1 MSESHNPLIGWYRKL
16 IRPFLGEHEPEKLAE
31 FDKDARR
38 IEEIEVDLHE
48 HLPVC
53 FLGGSGVGKSTL
65 INALVFGAESYIPS
79 GGVGPLTAQA
89 LTVCH
94 GEHPSFEVHYHSVD
108 RVNRVIFGLERHY
121 QAQLGKQGRT
131 AVEANPEE
139 MGLEMT
145 GEDEATTLNALAND
159 DGDDKEK
166 IIDEIRKQAVLMIAG
181 SQDAERELPYLID
194 ALLVAYGRK
203 NRHGSQI
210 LPEDEQRIKGIQ
222 IALQYGKNKRPF
234 TCTEG
239 KDERFRDLLGDH
251 ATGYL
256 APVIR
261 DLKVRW
267 NIEMLKGGLTLVDLP
282 GVGVAGDVKAEVTE
296 KWIKE
301 HAKAIILVVDTR
313 GVRET
318 EAELLRNSGFL
329 SRLLHA
335 SGDPSSD
342 PVVLMVA
349 VTHADKIAE
358 QEYLDN
364 KSRFPQKRKAEYL
377 AEVFEKV
384 SSRIRCQ
391 VEEQLTKVWKFST
404 GLSETKTEVLQG
416 IIANLQVFPVSA
428 PEYRKLL
435 LQDED
440 SVAFIKTPEQSNIP
454 QMVAA
459 LQKVVKE
466 RTADRQQHLKAEE
479 SRFFNRLRARI
490 NVTKTQWEEETRAE
504 VEADELRK
512 SLAEFIETEKLR
524 LEFSN
529 RQGAFREFL
538 KSTLPTQIAKVV
550 TEASVKARKE
560 VYAYMQDLQFAHWKT
575 LQAAVRRGGT
585 FYGSRHIDL
594 PRDFAL
600 RFEEPIAEVWG
611 KTLLREIRKRTREYA
626 DDSVAQVERIL
637 KWAKSQG
644 ARANT
649 SLLQAQVEVIKTD
662 AQKLNAVGKEAVE
675 ELREEVKNSLIKK
688 IESPIR
694 RKCKAFVESHRDE
707 GSGVKSRIL
716 GLFGELADVTIEAAT
731 EPAIELLTERFR
743 QVDKQIR
750 EVFDEHQEYNDPIT
764 SASNAVVSSHEERL
778 RRSDKKKRELVL
790 TSLGTIVGESP
801 LPWEDKPESVAETA
815 IA

>member
-16 IRPFLGEHEPEKLAE
+16 IRPFFGEHEPEKLAE

-38 IEEIEVDLHE
+38 IEEIEADLHE
-48 HLPVC
+48 PLPVC

-89 LTVCH
+89 LTVCY
-94 GEHPSFEVHYHSVD
+94 GEHPSFEVRYHSVD
-108 RVNRVIFGLERHY
+108 RINRVIFGLERHY
-121 QAQLGKQGRT
+121 QAHLGTQGHP
-131 AVEANPEE
+131 AIEAKPEE
-139 MGLEMT
+139 LGLEVT
-145 GEDEATTLNALAND
+145 GEDELSTLNSMANND
-159 DGDDKEK
+159 DDDKEK
-166 IIDEIRKQAVLMIAG
+166 VIDEIRKQAVLMIAG
-181 SQDAERELPYLID
+181 SQDAERDLPYLID

-203 NRHGSQI
+203 VRHGSQM
-210 LPEDEQRIKGIQ
+210 LPEDEQRINGIQ
-222 IALQYGKNKRPF
+222 VALQYGKNKRPF
-234 TCTEG
+234 TCSEG
-239 KDERFRDLLGDH
+239 KDKNFRSLLHDH

-256 APVIR
+256 APAIR

-296 KWIKE
+296 KWITE
-301 HAKAIILVVDTR
+301 HAKAIVLVVDTR

-329 SRLLHA
+329 RRLLHA
-335 SGDPSSD
+335 SGNPSDD

-364 KSRFPQKRKAEYL
+364 RSRFPEKRRADYL
-377 AEVFEKV
+377 AEVFQKV
-384 SSRIRCQ
+384 SSRIRSQ

-404 GLSETKTEVLQG
+404 GLSETKAEVLQG
-416 IIANLQVFPVSA
+416 IIANLQVYPVSA

-435 LQDED
+435 VNDED
-440 SVAFIKTPEQSNIP
+440 SRAFIKSIEQSNIP
-454 QMVAA
+454 QMITA
-459 LQKVVKE
+459 LQQVVK
-466 RTADRQQHLKAEE
+466 DRAVDRHQHHAAEE

-490 NVTKTQWEEETRAE
+490 IVTKAQWEEETRAE
-504 VEADELRK
+504 AEADALRK
-512 SLAEFIETEKLR
+512 SLDEFIETEKLR
-524 LEFSN
+524 LEFCN

-538 KSTLPTQIAKVV
+538 KSTMPTKIAKVV

-560 VYAYMQDLQFAHWKT
+560 VYAYMQELRFAHWKT

-600 RFEEPIAEVWG
+600 RFEDPIAEVWST
-611 KTLLREIRKRTREYA
+611 TLLREIRKRTREYA
-626 DDSVAQVERIL
+626 EDSVAQVERIL
-637 KWAKSQG
+637 KWAKGQG
-644 ARANT
+644 AKANT
-649 SLLQAQVEVIKTD
+649 NLLEAQVEVIKTD
-662 AQKLNAVGKEAVE
+662 AQKLNAVGKEAIE

-688 IESPIR
+688 IETPIR
-694 RKCKAFVESHRDE
+694 RKCKAFVDSHRDE
-707 GSGVKSRIL
+707 GSGVKSRIID
-716 GLFGELADVTIEAAT
+716 LFGELADVTIEAAT

-743 QVDKQIR
+743 EVDKQIR

-764 SASNAVVSSHEERL
+764 SASNAVVSSHEEKL
-778 RRSDKKKRELVL
+778 RRSDKRKRDSVL
-790 TSLGTIVGESP
+790 SSINTIIGESP
-801 LPWEDKPESVAETA
+801 TLWEGKSDA
-815 IA
+815 ITE

>member
-1 MSESHNPLIGWYRKL
+1 MESNSKIIAWYRKL
-16 IRPFLGEHEPEKLAE
+16 IRPFLGEHEPERMAE
-31 FDKDARR
+31 FDKETRR
-38 IEEIEVDLHE
+38 IEEIEADLEE

-89 LTVCH
+89 LTVCY
-94 GEHPSFEVHYHSVD
+94 GDHPSFEVHYHSVD
-108 RVNRVIFGLERHY
+108 RINRVIFGLERHY
-121 QAQLGKQGRT
+121 QGQLGKQGKPT
-131 AVEANPEE
+131 TEAKPEE
-139 MGLEMT
+139 LGLEVR
-145 GEDEATTLNALAND
+145 GEDETSTLNALAEEY
-159 DGDDKEK
+159 GDEKER

-181 SQDAERELPYLID
+181 NQDADRDLPYLID

-203 NRHGSQI
+203 VRHGSI
-210 LPEDEQRIKGIQ
+210 IRPEDEARIKGIQ
-222 IALQYGKNKRPF
+222 LALQYGKNKRPF
-234 TCTEG
+234 TCGEG
-239 KDERFRDLLGDH
+239 KDPNFRELLHDH

-282 GVGVAGDVKAEVTE
+282 GVGVAGDVNAEVTE

-313 GVRET
+313 GVREP

-364 KSRFPQKRKAEYL
+364 KQRFPQKRKAEYL
-377 AEVFEKV
+377 AEIFDKV
-384 SSRIRCQ
+384 SARIRSQ

-404 GLSETKTEVLQG
+404 GLSETKAEVLQG
-416 IIANLQVFPVSA
+416 IIANLQVYPVSA
-428 PEYRKLL
+428 PEYRKFLL
-435 LQDED
+435 DDED
-440 SVAFIKTPEQSNIP
+440 SKAFIKTLEQSNIP
-454 QMVAA
+454 QMATA
-459 LQKVVKE
+459 LRHVVKD
-466 RTADRQQHLKAEE
+466 RTADREQHLEAEE
-479 SRFFNRLRARI
+479 RRFFNRLRARI
-490 NVTKTQWEEETRAE
+490 IVSKTQWEEETRAE
-504 VEADELRK
+504 AEATELRTA
-512 SLAEFIETEKLR
+512 LAEFIESEKLR

-538 KSTLPTQIAKVV
+538 TSTLPVEIARIV

-560 VYAYMQDLQFAHWKT
+560 VYAYLQELRFAHWKT
-575 LQAAVRRGGT
+575 LQASVRRGGT
-585 FYGSRHIDL
+585 FYGSKHIDL

-600 RFEEPIAEVWG
+600 RFEDPIAEVWG
-611 KTLLREIRKRTREYA
+611 SKLLNKIRRKTRDFAE
-626 DDSVAQVERIL
+626 DSVAQVERIL
-637 KWAKSQG
+637 LWAKCQEG
-644 ARANT
+644 KAKTA
-649 SLLQAQVEVIKTD
+649 LLEAQVEVIKTN
-662 AQKLNAVGKEAVE
+662 AQKLNAVGKDAVDG
-675 ELREEVKNSLIKK
+675 LREEVKNELIKK
-688 IESPIR
+688 IEAPIR
-694 RKCKAFVESHRDE
+694 RKCKAFVDLHHDE
-707 GSGVKSRIL
+707 GSGVKGRIL
-716 GLFGELADVTIEAAT
+716 DLFSELADVTIEAAT
-731 EPAIELLTERFR
+731 EPAIELLTSRFR
-743 QVDKQIR
+743 RVEAQIR

-778 RRSDKKKRELVL
+778 RRSDKKKRDTVL
-790 TSLGTIVGESP
+790 EVLDNIIDQSP
-801 LPWEDKPESVAETA
+801 IAWDEKAEA
-815 IA
+815 ENVSASA

>member
-1 MSESHNPLIGWYRKL
+1 MSESHNKLINWYRKL

-31 FDKDARR
+31 FDRDARR
-38 IEEIEVDLHE
+38 IEEIETDLKD

-89 LTVCH
+89 LTVCY
-94 GEHPSFEVHYHSVD
+94 GEHPAFEVHYHSVD
-108 RVNRVIFGLERHY
+108 RINRVIFGLERHY
-121 QAQLGKQGRT
+121 QAQLGKQGKP
-131 AVEANPEE
+131 AMEAKPEE
-139 MGLEMT
+139 LGLEMT
-145 GEDEATTLNALAND
+145 GEDEASTLNALAND

-166 IIDEIRKQAVLMIAG
+166 VIEEIRKQAVLMIAG
-181 SQDAERELPYLID
+181 NQDAERDLPYLID

-203 NRHGSQI
+203 VRHGSQI
-210 LPEDEQRIKGIQ
+210 LPEDEERIKGIQ

-234 TCTEG
+234 TCAEG
-239 KDERFRDLLGDH
+239 KDENFRTLLHEH

-267 NIEMLKGGLTLVDLP
+267 NIEMLRGGLTLVDLP

-377 AEVFEKV
+377 AEVFDKV
-384 SSRIRCQ
+384 STRIRSQ

-404 GLSETKTEVLQG
+404 GLSETKAEVLQG
-416 IIANLQVFPVSA
+416 IIANLQVYPVSA

-435 LQDED
+435 LDDED
-440 SVAFIKTPEQSNIP
+440 SKAFIKTPEQSNIP
-454 QMVAA
+454 QMVTA
-459 LQKVVKE
+459 LQQVVKD
-466 RTADRQQHLKAEE
+466 RTADRQQHLEAEE
-479 SRFFNRLRARI
+479 NRFFNRLRARI
-490 NVTKTQWEEETRAE
+490 IVTKTQWEEETRAE
-504 VEADELRK
+504 AEATELREA
-512 SLAEFIETEKLR
+512 LDEFIETEKLR

-560 VYAYMQDLQFAHWKT
+560 VYAYMQDLRFAHWKT

-611 KTLLREIRKRTREYA
+611 KTLLREIRKRTKEYA
-626 DDSVAQVERIL
+626 EDSVAQVERIL
-637 KWAKSQG
+637 IWAKSQG
-644 ARANT
+644 AKAKT
-649 SLLQAQVEVIKTD
+649 SLLEAQVEVIKAD
-662 AQKLNAVGKEAVE
+662 AQKLNAVGKEAVD

-694 RKCKAFVESHRDE
+694 RRCKSFVDSHSDE
-707 GSGVKSRIL
+707 GSGVKGRIL
-716 GLFGELADVTIEAAT
+716 DLFSELADVTIEAAT

-743 QVDKQIR
+743 QVEKQIR

-778 RRSDKKKRELVL
+778 RRSDKKKRDSVLVSL
-790 TSLGTIVGESP
+790 TTIVEESP
-801 LPWEDKPESVAETA
+801 IPWENKTEAAVEAVPA
-815 IA
+815 